1 MDTGEGKQSEIA
13 SRLDEVVAQVDQLR
27 VDLEDRITVQMW
39 KYKGSNVF
47 SPGLGSGEF
56 CVWMGEPTVRQ
67 IYLSV

>member
-47 SPGLGSGEF
+47 SPSGLG
-56 CVWMGEPTVRQ
+56 W
-67 IYLSV
+67 